1 MRLTTL
7 KSKISLMSTIE
18 TRPFW
23 PYSYILWKVV
33 YRNIRYMCIILVA
46 NIIWR
51 SGHVIPSS
59 FLLDFSFL
67 HHSYRRVFI
76 TVFYVTAMQH
86 MIVLTARFMGTLI
99 GRQIVVSMHKRMVKE
114 NSLGSITSIFEYV
127 ITWSVYKNNEVL
139 YLWEKNFVRT

>member
-1 MRLTTL
+1 
-7 KSKISLMSTIE
+7 
-18 TRPFW
+18 
-23 PYSYILWKVV
+23 
-33 YRNIRYMCIILVA
+33 
-46 NIIWR
+46 
-51 SGHVIPSS
+51 
-59 FLLDFSFL
+59 
-67 HHSYRRVFI
+67 
-76 TVFYVTAMQH
+76 